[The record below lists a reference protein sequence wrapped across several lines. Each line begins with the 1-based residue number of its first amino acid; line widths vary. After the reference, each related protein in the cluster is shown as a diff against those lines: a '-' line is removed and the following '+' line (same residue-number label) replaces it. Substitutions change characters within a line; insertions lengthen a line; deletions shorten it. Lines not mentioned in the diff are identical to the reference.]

1 MNAFKFFHFFILT
14 IMILLSYCGNAQ
26 IDISK
31 DSAIVLLQEL
41 ISFDCKNDII
51 SKNGSSKFI
60 ESNRENFFHAII
72 SMHSL
77 CRFDSSSPIITIDS
91 LYIEDQLKKIK
102 KYKWPIKTKNNNSS
116 FLESRQQH
124 NSTRLFFITPP
135 LFLSSK
141 RDSFVMLFHSKTT
154 NEAYTSI
161 SSYVLF
167 FRLIENKVVP
177 CSSQF
182 IQREHFD
189 HWGKGYSRT
198 FGNPPP
204 LPREQCH

>member
-1 MNAFKFFHFFILT
+1 
-14 IMILLSYCGNAQ
+14 MILLSYCGNAQ

-41 ISFDCKNDII
+41 ISFDSKNDII

-77 CRFDSSSPIITIDS
+77 CRFDSSSPFITIDS
-91 LYIEDQLKKIK
+91 LYLEDQIEKLR
-102 KYKWPIKTKNNNSS
+102 KYKWSIKTKNNNSS
-116 FLESRQQH
+116 FRESRQQLK
-124 NSTRLFFITPP
+124 STRLIFITPP
-135 LFLSSK
+135 LFLNSK

-154 NEAYTSI
+154 NVTYTSI
-161 SSYVLF
+161 SSYVLYF
-167 FRLIENKVVP
+167 KFIENKVVP

-182 IQREHFD
+182 IQRDHFD
-189 HWGKGYSRT
+189 HWGIGYSRNS
-198 FGNPPP
+198 GNCT
-204 LPREQCH
+204 LAWIYLQ